1 MNSKFAHKYIKNA
14 HAALGAGSDS
24 DNSPTGDD
32 IKIFKLG
39 LDHKELAENSNYV
52 AEYLKFFIEKND
64 NISKLF
70 HCFSLLNFI
79 QLNTMFIYSFIDIH
93 SVFEKY
99 IQLIPSDQNKI
110 LWDIYCPHVYKYC
123 TLYRIRNIEER
134 RRQTYPQGMKELL
147 NESLLNF

>member
-14 HAALGAGSDS
+14 RAAFSAGSDS

-70 HCFSLLNFI
+70 YCFS
-79 QLNTMFIYSFIDIH
+79 Y
-93 SVFEKY
+93 
-99 IQLIPSDQNKI
+99 
-110 LWDIYCPHVYKYC
+110 
-123 TLYRIRNIEER
+123 
-134 RRQTYPQGMKELL
+134 
-147 NESLLNF
+147 